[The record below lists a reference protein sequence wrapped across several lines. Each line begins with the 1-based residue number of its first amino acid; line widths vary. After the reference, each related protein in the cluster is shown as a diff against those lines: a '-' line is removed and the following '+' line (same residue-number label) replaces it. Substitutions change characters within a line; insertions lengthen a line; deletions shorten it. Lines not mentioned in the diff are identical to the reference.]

1 MEIITG
7 VERGRRWRTED
18 KLRIVAETQ
27 LPGARIADVARRHE
41 ISRGL
46 LWNWR
51 HQARRGVLGQHD
63 APTFVPVRVV
73 TGPAVSETSPIGIA
87 SGRHADHVP
96 PDGRVEVRLPD
107 GTAIRI
113 EGDVSLTTLR
123 RVMTVLRR

>member
-63 APTFVPVRVV
+63 APTFVPVRVQAEG
-73 TGPAVSETSPIGIA
+73 TPIMCPPTAGSK
-87 SGRHADHVP
+87 SGYRMAQRS
-96 PDGRVEVRLPD
+96 GSR
-107 GTAIRI
+107 AM
-113 EGDVSLTTLR
+113 SA
-123 RVMTVLRR
+123 